1 VVKHLDLAVAD
12 TTALLASTGALPFEG
27 PPPTDTLLAL
37 DATLVDLIDVLCA
50 FHEGRRA
57 DVFGDLAYIG
67 PMVNRWLPANQ
78 LATAVTEL
86 LLTHPH
92 EAATDLASLATAHE
106 LGVPLLTTQSHLAA
120 LDPGA
125 DVIVLPRRDP

>member
-1 VVKHLDLAVAD
+1 MRSVSPETMTKVW
-12 TTALLASTGALPFEG
+12 GMG
-27 PPPTDTLLAL
+27 
-37 DATLVDLIDVLCA
+37 VDLIDVLCA

-57 DVFGDLAYIG
+57 AVFGDLAYIG

-86 LLTHPH
+86 LLAHPN

-125 DVIVLPRRDP
+125 DVIVLPRRTA